1 MARPASQPILEAIRY
16 TLSRRDGLSRFLDD
30 GRIEID
36 SNTVERSIRPIA
48 LNRKNALFAGSDGG
62 AEHWAVVA
70 SLIET
75 CKLNGVE
82 PLGYLADVLTRIVN
96 GHPNSQIDD
105 LLPWAYIQAPEFRA
119 VA

>member
-1 MARPASQPILEAIRY
+1 ENDRRNMDASGNETPPSARHGQNDPAM
-16 TLSRRDGLSRFLDD
+16 
-30 GRIEID
+30 
-36 SNTVERSIRPIA
+36 A

-62 AEHWAVVA
+62 AGHWAVVA

-75 CKLNGVE
+75 CKLNEVE

-105 LLPWAYIQAPEFRA
+105 LLPWAYIANHELKA
-119 VA
+119 IA